1 MDDAILRLPQVKQMV
16 GLGRTLI
23 YELRA
28 KGEFPA
34 PVKLGKRSVG
44 WRKSEL
50 AAWIAKRSKVQGV

>member
-23 YELRA
+23 YQLRA
-28 KGEFPA
+28 EGNFPA

-44 WRKSEL
+44 WRKSEI
-50 AAWIAKRSKVQGV
+50 AAWIAKRSKVRGD